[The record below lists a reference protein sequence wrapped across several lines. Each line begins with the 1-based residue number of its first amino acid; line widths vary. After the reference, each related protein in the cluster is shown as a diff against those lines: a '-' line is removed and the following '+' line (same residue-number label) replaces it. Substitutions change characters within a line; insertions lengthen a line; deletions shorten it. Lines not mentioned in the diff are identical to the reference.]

1 VKPLRRLSFGLAT
14 LAGRPRGW
22 FIPYRYRAGARPS
35 AYPALAP
42 LFESARPAW
51 EGVLETM
58 AALVPALQAITSTPG
73 GARFDQE
80 WFATLDAAASYTIVR
95 RHAPARIV
103 EIGSGHSTRFL
114 ARAVRDAGLATAITC
129 IDPAPRAPIDKLGVR
144 HIASVLAG
152 VEPDLITRLAADDVL
167 FIDSSHIA
175 MPGSDVDALVLDILP
190 RLAGGVLVHFHDIF
204 LPDPYPAD
212 WSWRG
217 YNEQL
222 LIGALLQGGAWEI
235 VFPSR
240 WLETRHPDRL
250 TLLCDLPRIAGLPSS
265 SLWLRKR

>member
-22 FIPYRYRAGARPS
+22 FIPYRYGASASPA

-42 LFESARPAW
+42 LFENARPAW
-51 EGVLETM
+51 EGVLEAM
-58 AALVPALQAITSTPG
+58 VPMVPALQAIAATPG

-80 WFATLDAAASYTIVR
+80 WFATLDAAAAYTIVGYR
-95 RHAPARIV
+95 APARIV

-114 ARAVRDAGLATAITC
+114 ARAVLDAGLATAITC
-129 IDPAPRAPIDKLGVR
+129 IDPAPRARIGALGVR

-152 VEPDLITRLAADDVL
+152 VEPDIITQLAAGDIL
-167 FIDSSHIA
+167 FIDSSHVA
-175 MPGSDVDALVLDILP
+175 MPGSDVDRLVLDILP

-204 LPDPYPAD
+204 LPDIYPAD

-222 LIGALLQGGAWEI
+222 VIGALLQGGAWEI

-250 TLLCDLPRIAGLPSS
+250 TVLADLPRVAGLPAS